1 MLYPIPLFDKLSKVK
16 SPGGDEIICV
26 KRVERKKIDDITLK
40 HL

>member
-1 MLYPIPLFDKLSKVK
+1 MLYPVPLFDKLSKVK
-16 SPGGDEIICV
+16 SPGDEIICV